1 MSTNEAG
8 AAAPADPRRWL
19 ALGILLIANFMNL
32 IDVTIVNVALPSMRD
47 NLGASDAQIEWVVA
61 AYVLAF
67 ALGLLPFGRLGDI
80 VGRSRMFLIGVAAFT
95 LASALCGMAPSIEM
109 LIGARVLQGLG
120 GAMMTPQVLAIAT
133 VTFPPHER
141 GQAFSLF
148 GLSAG
153 LASVCGPVLGGLL
166 IDAQLFGLDWQP
178 IFLVNIPIGIA
189 AIIAGWFL
197 IPRLPGHAEL
207 RNDYAGI
214 ALFLFF
220 VLAPFI
226 EGFLVSLKPLAQ
238 LFSTPYSFIPE
249 NGSFAAY
256 FSMWESVPA
265 LGMHI
270 FNSFF
275 ISTVV
280 TAIVVAI
287 VVPAAYA
294 FARFNFTGAG
304 LLLAGFLAVNMFSGA
319 VLLIPLF
326 RLMRTLG
333 LLNTYWAM
341 IVPGAAFLIPSSVW
355 LLRTY
360 MMRIPRELDEA
371 AWVDGASRLY
381 TLRRVILPLA
391 MPGVVVVAIMTFIGA
406 YAQQFIFALTFNSKT
421 EFMPLPVGLF
431 AFFGK
436 QEVIW
441 NELMAASFVGILP
454 VMIVIVFLQRYL
466 VAGLT
471 AGAVKQ

>member
-1 MSTNEAG
+1 MSDLARTAEV
-8 AAAPADPRRWL
+8 AAAD
-19 ALGILLIANFMNL
+19 
-32 IDVTIVNVALPSMRD
+32 SK
-47 NLGASDAQIEWVVA
+47 
-61 AYVLAF
+61 
-67 ALGLLPFGRLGDI
+67 
-80 VGRSRMFLIGVAAFT
+80 
-95 LASALCGMAPSIEM
+95 
-109 LIGARVLQGLG
+109 
-120 GAMMTPQVLAIAT
+120 
-133 VTFPPHER
+133 
-141 GQAFSLF
+141 
-148 GLSAG
+148 
-153 LASVCGPVLGGLL
+153 ASVKPQARSARRGLWSASRPMIDRYRL
-166 IDAQLFGLDWQP
+166 IEVIGL
-178 IFLVNIPIGIA
+178 
-189 AIIAGWFL
+189 
-197 IPRLPGHAEL
+197 
-207 RNDYAGI
+207 YAGI
-214 ALFLFF
+214 AVFLFF

-238 LFSTPYSFIPE
+238 LFSTPYNFIPK
-249 NGSFAAY
+249 NGSFDAY
-256 FSMWESVPA
+256 VTMWTSVPA

-275 ISTVV
+275 ISTIV
-280 TAIVVAI
+280 TMIVVAI
-287 VVPAAYA
+287 VVPGAYA
-294 FARFNFTGAG
+294 FARFNFAGAG

-341 IVPGAAFLIPSSVW
+341 IVPGAAFLIPSSIW

-391 MPGVVVVAIMTFIGA
+391 MPGIVVVAIMTFIGA

-421 EFMPLPVGLF
+421 EFMPLPIGLF